1 MTWRQLCHLC
11 SGHLSISGNKWP
23 KIWTSTGHFLVW
35 QEVSRWTVRALC
47 FWVSSILYFQ
57 SCCFGFFFS
66 PHRMRWEKF
75 PLCAQLSRCP
85 ECGDRDDSLCF
96 WVRRTEVFS
105 LLQNV
110 CARQL
115 VAANQT
121 GTTGRPQRHENG
133 KCMSSWHHLP
143 PVVSFLFFKQ
153 ASWRFCFLFFPPQPV
168 DDFNTFLSAVIDEK
182 VQSPLP
188 QFVPTTCFSL
198 SLYFLL
204 ISLTLLCLS
213 FSRSHVIRS
222 G

>member
-1 MTWRQLCHLC
+1 MTWRLLCHLC

-57 SCCFGFFFS
+57 SCCFGFFF
-66 PHRMRWEKF
+66 F
-75 PLCAQLSRCP
+75 LT
-85 ECGDRDDSLCF
+85 ECGGKNFHFVHSSADVQSVVTGTIRSAFEYGGQKCSACSRMYVPDSL
-96 WVRRTEVFS
+96 WPQIKQG
-105 LLQNV
+105 LLDVHKDMKMGNV
-110 CARQL
+110 CHRDIICL
-115 VAANQT
+115 L
-121 GTTGRPQRHENG
+121 
-133 KCMSSWHHLP
+133 WY
-143 PVVSFLFFKQ
+143 LFCSLNRLHDVFV
-153 ASWRFCFLFFPPQPV
+153 FFFFPPQPV

-188 QFVPTTCFSL
+188 QFVSTTCFSL